1 MHLSRGPARGRR
13 RDHSLGVGVGVG
25 VGGRASRRARG
36 LVGACERAC
45 QSGGPQ
51 PFDHS
56 KEGALENTSENGRH
70 VQEHELNVQLRELQ
84 LARRAGP
91 GNFGAGLMGLE
102 LEPNWSIWKVLLVDR
117 FVWYTRLFGEDP
129 LSMYQQTL
137 NILQDLQ

>member
-1 MHLSRGPARGRR
+1 MAGEGTTLWVWVWVWA
-13 RDHSLGVGVGVG
+13 
-25 VGGRASRRARG
+25 GGRAGGRAGWWVRAS
-36 LVGACERAC
+36 VRAC

-70 VQEHELNVQLRELQ
+70 VQEHELHVQLRELQ